1 MRFVS
6 QKLALLTLACG
17 ALGPFAACH
26 AAHAAD
32 PPRPLTPTIEIEVE
46 DRAPDK
52 TIHVAR
58 FALSVVDGRAQLGM
72 RDADAKYEVGLHTPA
87 PQQQGYSLVLKRAG
101 GLGEIDL
108 TSAIPNHA
116 GPRVILAK
124 IDRAD
129 GRLTSV
135 VAQVR

>member
-6 QKLALLTLACG
+6 QKLALLMLACG

-26 AAHAAD
+26 AALAAD
-32 PPRPLTPTIEIEVE
+32 PPRPLTPTVDIEVE

-52 TIHVAR
+52 SSHVAR
-58 FALSVVDGRAQLGM
+58 FSLSLVDGRAQIQT
-72 RDADAKYEVGLHTPA
+72 RDANAKYDLGVHTVSPA
-87 PQQQGYSLVLKRAG
+87 EKTYSLVLKRAG
-101 GLGEIDL
+101 GIGEIDL
-108 TSAIPNHA
+108 SSAIPQNA
-116 GPRVILAK
+116 GPRVIIAK

-129 GRLTSV
+129 GHLTSV

>member
-26 AAHAAD
+26 TAHAAD
-32 PPRPLTPTIEIEVE
+32 PPRPLTPTVEIEID

-52 TIHVAR
+52 SSHVAR
-58 FALSVVDGRAQLGM
+58 FSLSIIDGRAQVSS
-72 RDADAKYEVGLHTPA
+72 RDSNAKYELGVNAKGPA
-87 PQQQGYSLVLKRAG
+87 EQYYQVFLKRAG
-101 GLGEIDL
+101 GIGEIDL
-108 TSAIPNHA
+108 SSAIPQNA
-116 GPRVILAK
+116 GPRVVIAK

-129 GRLTSV
+129 GHLTSV

>member
-6 QKLALLTLACG
+6 YKLALLVLACG

-32 PPRPLTPTIEIEVE
+32 PPRALTPTVDIEVE

-52 TIHVAR
+52 SSHVAR
-58 FALSVVDGRAQLGM
+58 FSLSLIDGRAQVNT
-72 RDADAKYEVGLHTPA
+72 RDSTAKYELGVHTINSPERS
-87 PQQQGYSLVLKRAG
+87 YSLVLKRAG
-101 GLGEIDL
+101 GIGEIDL
-108 TSAIPNHA
+108 SSAIPQNA
-116 GPRVILAK
+116 GPRVILAR

-129 GRLTSV
+129 GHLTSV
-135 VAQVR
+135 VAQVH